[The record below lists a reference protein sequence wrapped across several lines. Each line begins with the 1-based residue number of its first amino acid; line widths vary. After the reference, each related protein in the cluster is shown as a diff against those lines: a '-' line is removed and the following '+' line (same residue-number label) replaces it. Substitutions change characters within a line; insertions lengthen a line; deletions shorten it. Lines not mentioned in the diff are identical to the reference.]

1 MTIMGEKDESAFSD
15 GMSGEQQRMS
25 SKDFYLTKSQVMR
38 RFRSNKLRGDCDENL
53 LGGLLH
59 EMNETQQL
67 LDCMRL
73 PWMKLADAFFQGY
86 VDVPSYS
93 KDKRLLASRLI
104 ALMVKLSR
112 ETSFVEKWFV
122 YNSFQ
127 AKEIKELEVACKM
140 RRLYSISIGDEL
152 LYDLSLKQLVEIHDT
167 IETFL
172 EQDNT
177 SFQEFED
184 DDLCGIDVDMSVC
197 RFADKDTYGVS
208 YYIDTYEGEMHFTS
222 SEQISCV
229 IEQMQQ
235 FLDRM
240 EKREF
245 MNIEEATEKE
255 EAFITIREDYT
266 SRKKVLNEIP
276 LVSKSIRQC
285 DGEALTGSY
294 TISANGLYLNDLSSP
309 KLKEIS
315 VKLEE
320 FLESVD
326 KQWRI
331 LRTPV
336 ECGFES

>member
-1 MTIMGEKDESAFSD
+1 
-15 GMSGEQQRMS
+15 
-25 SKDFYLTKSQVMR
+25 MR
-38 RFRSNKLRGDCDENL
+38 RFRGNKLRGDCDENL

-67 LDCMRL
+67 LNCMRL

-172 EQDNT
+172 EQGDT

-222 SEQISCV
+222 SEQISCI

-326 KQWRI
+326 KQWKI

>member
-15 GMSGEQQRMS
+15 GMSGEQQRMF

-38 RFRSNKLRGDCDENL
+38 RFRGNKLRGDCDENL

-67 LDCMRL
+67 LNCMRL

-167 IETFL
+167 IEIFL
-172 EQDNT
+172 EQGDT

-184 DDLCGIDVDMSVC
+184 DDLYGIDVDMSVC

-222 SEQISCV
+222 SEQISCI

-336 ECGFES
+336 ECGFEF

>member
-1 MTIMGEKDESAFSD
+1 MMDGVNKGSFCGGIPGKEQGLSLKDY
-15 GMSGEQQRMS
+15 
-25 SKDFYLTKSQVMR
+25 YLIKSQVMR
-38 RFRSNKLRGDCDENL
+38 RYRSNKLMEEYDENL
-53 LGGLLH
+53 LGGLRH
-59 EMNETQQL
+59 DIDEMRQVLNCL
-67 LDCMRL
+67 RL

-86 VDVPSYS
+86 VESPLA
-93 KDKRLLASRLI
+93 DKKGRLLASRFI
-104 ALMVKLSR
+104 ELMVKLSG
-112 ETSFVEKWFV
+112 EVSFVEKLME
-122 YNSFQ
+122 YGNFQ
-127 AKEIKELEVACKM
+127 MKEIKELLDACKEKTY
-140 RRLYSISIGDEL
+140 YSITVDNEL
-152 LYDLSLKQLVEIHDT
+152 LYGLSVQQLVELHDT
-167 IETFL
+167 IEMFL
-172 EQDNT
+172 EHGNS
-177 SFQEFED
+177 SFHEFED
-184 DDLCGIDVDMSVC
+184 DDLYSVDMSMSVF

-245 MNIEEATEKE
+245 MNIKEATEKE
-255 EAFITIREDYT
+255 EAFITIREDY
-266 SRKKVLNEIP
+266 SPRKKVLNEIP

-285 DGEALTGSY
+285 DGEALTGNY

-336 ECGFES
+336 ECGVES

>member
-1 MTIMGEKDESAFSD
+1 MGEKDESAFSD
-15 GMSGEQQRMS
+15 GMSGEQQRMF

-38 RFRSNKLRGDCDENL
+38 RFRGNKLRGDCDENL

-67 LDCMRL
+67 LNCMRL

-104 ALMVKLSR
+104 ELMVKLSR

-172 EQDNT
+172 EQGDT

-222 SEQISCV
+222 SEQISCI

-326 KQWRI
+326 KQWKI

>member
-1 MTIMGEKDESAFSD
+1 MGEKDESAFSD

-326 KQWRI
+326 KQWKI

>member
-1 MTIMGEKDESAFSD
+1 MGEKDESAFSD

-38 RFRSNKLRGDCDENL
+38 RFRGNKLRGDCDENL

-104 ALMVKLSR
+104 ELMVKLSR

-245 MNIEEATEKE
+245 MNIKEATEKE
-255 EAFITIREDYT
+255 EAFMTLRVEY
-266 SRKKVLNEIP
+266 SPRKKVLNESP

-285 DGEALTGSY
+285 DGEALTGNY

-336 ECGFES
+336 ECGVES

>member
-53 LGGLLH
+53 LGGLLY

-104 ALMVKLSR
+104 ELMVKLSR

-140 RRLYSISIGDEL
+140 RCLYSISIGDEL
-152 LYDLSLKQLVEIHDT
+152 LYDLSLKQLVEI
-167 IETFL
+167 L
-172 EQDNT
+172 EQGDT
-177 SFQEFED
+177 SFQEFEN
-184 DDLCGIDVDMSVC
+184 DDLYGIDVDMSVC

-208 YYIDTYEGEMHFTS
+208 YYIDTYEGEMRFTS

-245 MNIEEATEKE
+245 MNIKEATEKE
-255 EAFITIREDYT
+255 EAFITIREDY
-266 SRKKVLNEIP
+266 SPRKKVLNEIP

-294 TISANGLYLNDLSSP
+294 TISANSLYLNDLSSP

>member
-1 MTIMGEKDESAFSD
+1 MGEKDESAFSD

-208 YYIDTYEGEMHFTS
+208 YYTYEGEMHFTS

>member
-38 RFRSNKLRGDCDENL
+38 RFRGNKLRGDCDENL

-104 ALMVKLSR
+104 ELMVKLSR

-152 LYDLSLKQLVEIHDT
+152 LYDLSLKQLV
-167 IETFL
+167 
-172 EQDNT
+172 
-177 SFQEFED
+177 
-184 DDLCGIDVDMSVC
+184 
-197 RFADKDTYGVS
+197 
-208 YYIDTYEGEMHFTS
+208 
-222 SEQISCV
+222 
-229 IEQMQQ
+229 
-235 FLDRM
+235 
-240 EKREF
+240 
-245 MNIEEATEKE
+245 
-255 EAFITIREDYT
+255 
-266 SRKKVLNEIP
+266 
-276 LVSKSIRQC
+276 
-285 DGEALTGSY
+285 
-294 TISANGLYLNDLSSP
+294 
-309 KLKEIS
+309 
-315 VKLEE
+315 
-320 FLESVD
+320 
-326 KQWRI
+326 
-331 LRTPV
+331 
-336 ECGFES
+336 

>member
-1 MTIMGEKDESAFSD
+1 MGEKDESAFSD
-15 GMSGEQQRMS
+15 GMSGEQQRMF

-38 RFRSNKLRGDCDENL
+38 RFRGNKLRGDCDENL

-67 LDCMRL
+67 LNCMRL

-172 EQDNT
+172 EQGDT

-222 SEQISCV
+222 SEQISCI

-320 FLESVD
+320 FLEAVD

-336 ECGFES
+336 ECGFEF

>member
-1 MTIMGEKDESAFSD
+1 MGEKDESAFSD
-15 GMSGEQQRMS
+15 GMSGEQQRMF

-38 RFRSNKLRGDCDENL
+38 RFRGNKLRGDCDENL

-67 LDCMRL
+67 LNCMRL

-172 EQDNT
+172 EQGDT

-222 SEQISCV
+222 SEQISCI

-326 KQWRI
+326 KQWKI

-336 ECGFES
+336 ECGFEF

>member
-266 SRKKVLNEIP
+266 SRKKVWNEIP

>member
-1 MTIMGEKDESAFSD
+1 MGEKDESAFSD

-172 EQDNT
+172 EQGDT

-222 SEQISCV
+222 SEQISCI

-326 KQWRI
+326 KQWKI

>member
-15 GMSGEQQRMS
+15 GMSGEQQRMF

-38 RFRSNKLRGDCDENL
+38 RFRGNKLRGDCDENL

-172 EQDNT
+172 EQGDT

-326 KQWRI
+326 KQWKI

>member
-15 GMSGEQQRMS
+15 GMSGEQQRMF

-38 RFRSNKLRGDCDENL
+38 RFRGNKLRGDCDENL

-67 LDCMRL
+67 LNCMRL

-93 KDKRLLASRLI
+93 KDSRLI

-172 EQDNT
+172 EQGDT

-222 SEQISCV
+222 SEQISCI

-326 KQWRI
+326 KQWKI

>member
-1 MTIMGEKDESAFSD
+1 
-15 GMSGEQQRMS
+15 
-25 SKDFYLTKSQVMR
+25 
-38 RFRSNKLRGDCDENL
+38 
-53 LGGLLH
+53 
-59 EMNETQQL
+59 
-67 LDCMRL
+67 
-73 PWMKLADAFFQGY
+73 
-86 VDVPSYS
+86 
-93 KDKRLLASRLI
+93 
-104 ALMVKLSR
+104 
-112 ETSFVEKWFV
+112 
-122 YNSFQ
+122 
-127 AKEIKELEVACKM
+127 M

-172 EQDNT
+172 EQGDT

-245 MNIEEATEKE
+245 MNIKEATEKE

-266 SRKKVLNEIP
+266 PRKKVLNEIP

-285 DGEALTGSY
+285 DGEVLTGSY
-294 TISANGLYLNDLSSP
+294 TISANGLYLNDLSS
-309 KLKEIS
+309 KKFKEIS
-315 VKLEE
+315 EKLEE

-326 KQWRI
+326 KQWKI

>member
-1 MTIMGEKDESAFSD
+1 MGEKDESAFSD
-15 GMSGEQQRMS
+15 GMSGEKQRMS

-38 RFRSNKLRGDCDENL
+38 RFRGNKLRGDCDENL

-104 ALMVKLSR
+104 ELMVKLSR

-167 IETFL
+167 IEIFL
-172 EQDNT
+172 EQGDT
-177 SFQEFED
+177 SFQEFEN
-184 DDLCGIDVDMSVC
+184 DDLYGIDVDMSVC

-240 EKREF
+240 EKRELV
-245 MNIEEATEKE
+245 NIKEATEKE
-255 EAFITIREDYT
+255 EVFITIREDYT
-266 SRKKVLNEIP
+266 PRKKVLNEIP

-285 DGEALTGSY
+285 DGEALTGNY

-336 ECGFES
+336 ECGVES